1 MTAQESFRAMLRD
14 SVGPTLR
21 GAGFT
26 GTAPTWCLRSGR
38 GDVAVV
44 NLARSRWNTADEVR
58 FDVNLAL
65 VPQPWWQFSTRFLLD
80 KAPKTPGF
88 HDGLFDKQCH
98 PERRHAGWLHPV
110 LGRDGWVVRDA
121 ASADVCVDVLREEL
135 TTVVIPE
142 LVALQQRETLIATL
156 RAEAQDW
163 RVAVWHGLPRKV
175 AITMPMLD
183 EGPSPEIAEAIN
195 IVRSLPADR
204 IKARDALLDLLITN
218 SPPSVR
224 PGNTR

>member
-1 MTAQESFRAMLRD
+1 MLRD
-14 SVGPTLR
+14 SIGPVLR
-21 GAGFT
+21 DAGFT

-38 GDVAVV
+38 GDFAVV

-80 KAPKTPGF
+80 KAPKTPRF
-88 HDGLFDKQCH
+88 HDGLFDKQSH
-98 PERRHAGWLHPV
+98 PERRYAGWQHPV
-110 LGRDGWVVRDA
+110 LGREGWVVRDA
-121 ASADVCVDVLREEL
+121 ASADVCVEVLREEL

-142 LVALQQRETLIATL
+142 LVALQHRGTLIATL

-163 RVAVWHGLPRKV
+163 GVAFWHGLPRKV
-175 AITMPMLD
+175 AITLVMLD
-183 EGPSPEIAEAIN
+183 EGPGPELAEAIN

-204 IKARDALLDLLITN
+204 IKARDALLDLLIRTQTQTSTN
-218 SPPSVR
+218 TP
-224 PGNTR
+224 